1 MSNYGYFLSE
11 IKTLPRGDL
20 QELQRIML
28 HFGRFII
35 MAMVCL
41 FGSMPQA
48 SATTS
53 ELRRSEEVTAED
65 RAFWSFRKPVRPEI
79 PAIMDKA
86 GARNSIDHFVLG
98 TLEKEGLGYN
108 EDADNRTLIRRVT
121 YNLTGLPPEP
131 EAVEAFVNNPD
142 PMAYE
147 RLVDRLLASPRYGE
161 RWGRHWLDVAGY
173 AESSFFIGDQI
184 RPEFWRYRD
193 YVIRSFNDDK
203 PYDVFVREQ
212 LAGDEMFD
220 WRNTEVF
227 TEDQVEKLVATG
239 FLRCTPDATDNQPI
253 TQEEKIYATQQAVVE
268 VSMKALMGLAFNC
281 FRCHSGK
288 YNPVSHEEY
297 YKLTAFFQPAFD
309 PEQWLAGIWTD
320 TVPGPIR
327 AIPLMPRSERE
338 AYFAES
344 QKWQDEN
351 FALRDRI
358 SYELPQKWRD
368 RYLKDH
374 SEKIEDDTHRNRVT
388 EILGRGPDNRLPSDE
403 DLLTQVFEVLG
414 ITTDQLKELYPEYEQ
429 QDTAARDRIKELV
442 EETKELPPLVWGT
455 FDVSTS
461 PSPTPLLRRGNFETL
476 GEPVSPGVLTVLD
489 DPEQPFDWE
498 AAASKSP
505 QSTTGRRLALAEWIT
520 DPNHPLTAR
529 VMVNRIWQYHFG
541 EGLVRTPDDFGIRG
555 SRPTHPELLDW
566 LAVEFMESGWS
577 IKHIHRLILRSTV
590 YRQSSLVDEALEV
603 ADPSNRLWSRF
614 PKRRLE
620 AEAIRDAMLAVS
632 GQLDLRMYGESVPTE
647 RLEDGRVQVPP
658 DHPDRGR
665 RSVYVNSQRTGIPGF
680 LTTFDAPI
688 LDTNAPKRPASAIPQ
703 QALVAMNNPFMH
715 GSAEAFR
722 DRIAS
727 EGLETLEERLNRI
740 WMLAYSR
747 YPTNKEINKI
757 KAWLGTAMNAN
768 ISNICESQDAWK
780 TVCHAVFSSNEFIY
794 ID

>member
-1 MSNYGYFLSE
+1 
-11 IKTLPRGDL
+11 
-20 QELQRIML
+20 ML
-28 HFGRFII
+28 RYDRFII
-35 MAMVCL
+35 MVMVCL
-41 FGSMPQA
+41 FGAMPQA
-48 SATTS
+48 SASLS
-53 ELRRSEEVTAED
+53 ELRQSDEVTAED
-65 RAFWSFRKPVRPEI
+65 RAFWSFKKPVRSEVPSVKDE
-79 PAIMDKA
+79 
-86 GARNSIDHFVLG
+86 ARARTSIDHFILG
-98 TLEKEGLGYN
+98 KLEEEGLGLN
-108 EDADNRTLIRRVT
+108 EDADNRTMIRRLT

-131 EAVEAFVNNPD
+131 EEVEAFVSNPD
-142 PMAYE
+142 STAYE
-147 RLVDRLLASPRYGE
+147 SLVDRLLASPRYGE

-220 WRNTEVF
+220 WRNTDVF
-227 TEDQVEKLVATG
+227 TDDQVEKLVATG

-253 TQEEKIYATQQAVVE
+253 TQEEKIFAAQQAVVE
-268 VSMKALMGLAFNC
+268 VSVKALMGLAFNC

-327 AIPLMPRSERE
+327 AIPLTPRSERE

-344 QKWQDEN
+344 HKWRDEN
-351 FALRDRI
+351 FALRDQI
-358 SYELPQKWRD
+358 SYELPRKWRD
-368 RYLKDH
+368 RYLKDYY
-374 SEKIEDDTHRNRVT
+374 EKIEDEGHRSRVT
-388 EILGRGPDNRLPSDE
+388 EILGRGPDNRLPDEE
-403 DLLTQVFEVLG
+403 DLLTEVFEVLG
-414 ITTDQLKELYPEYEQ
+414 ITTDQLKEVYPEYEQ
-429 QDTAARDRIKELV
+429 QDTAARDRIKELI
-442 EETKELPPLVWGT
+442 EETKELPPLAWGT

-461 PSPTPLLRRGNFETL
+461 PSPTPLLRRGNFETP
-476 GEPVSPGVLTVLD
+476 GEPIAPGVLAILD

-498 AAASKSP
+498 ATASKSP
-505 QSTTGRRLALAEWIT
+505 PTTTGRRLALAEWIT
-520 DPNHPLTAR
+520 NPNHPLTAR

-541 EGLVRTPDDFGIRG
+541 EGLVRTPDDFGVRG

-566 LAVEFMESGWS
+566 LSVEFMESGWS
-577 IKHIHRLILRSTV
+577 IKHLHRLILRSTV
-590 YRQSSLVDEALEV
+590 YRQSSHVDKALEV
-603 ADPSNRLWSRF
+603 ADSANHLWSRF

-632 GQLDLRMYGESVPTE
+632 GQLDLRMFGESVPTE
-647 RLEDGRVQVPP
+647 RLDNDGRVQVPP

-703 QALVAMNNPFMH
+703 QALAAMNNPFMH
-715 GSAEAFR
+715 DSAGAFW
-722 DRIAS
+722 DRIVS
-727 EGLETLEERLNRI
+727 EGIETLEERLNRI

-747 YPTNKEINKI
+747 TPTVKEINKI
-757 KAWLGTAMNAN
+757 KAWLGTVMNVN
-768 ISNICESQDAWK
+768 ISNTGESQDAWK
-780 TVCHAVFSSNEFIY
+780 TVCHAVLSSNEFIY

>member
-1 MSNYGYFLSE
+1 MLPHLSIESNCF
-11 IKTLPRGDL
+11 RGNRCGL
-20 QELQRIML
+20 GRRIML
-28 HFGRFII
+28 HYDRFII
-35 MAMVCL
+35 MVMVCL
-41 FGSMPQA
+41 FGAMPQA
-48 SATTS
+48 SASLS
-53 ELRRSEEVTAED
+53 ELRHSDEVTAED
-65 RAFWSFRKPVRPEI
+65 RAFWSFKKPVRPEI
-79 PAIMDKA
+79 PAVKDE
-86 GARNSIDHFVLG
+86 ARARTSIDHFILG
-98 TLEKEGLGYN
+98 KLETEGLGLN
-108 EDADNRTLIRRVT
+108 EDADNRTMIRRVT

-131 EAVEAFVNNPD
+131 EEVEAFARNPD
-142 PMAYE
+142 PKAYE
-147 RLVDRLLASPRYGE
+147 HLVDRLLASPRYGE
-161 RWGRHWLDVAGY
+161 RWGRHWLDVAGF

-253 TQEEKIYATQQAVVE
+253 TQEEKIFAAQQAVVE
-268 VSMKALMGLAFNC
+268 VSVKALMGLAFNC

-327 AIPLMPRSERE
+327 AIPLTPRSERE

-344 QKWQDEN
+344 YKWRDEN
-351 FALRDRI
+351 FALRDQI
-358 SYELPQKWRD
+358 SYELPRKWRD

-374 SEKIEDDTHRNRVT
+374 SEKIEDDGHRNQVT
-388 EILGRGPDNRLPSDE
+388 EILGRGPGNRLPDEE
-403 DLLTQVFEVLG
+403 DLLTEVFEVQG

-442 EETKELPPLVWGT
+442 EETKELPPLAWGT

-461 PSPTPLLRRGNFETL
+461 PSPTPLLRRGNFETP
-476 GEPVSPGVLTVLD
+476 GEPIAPGVLAILD

-505 QSTTGRRLALAEWIT
+505 PTTTGRRLALAEWIT
-520 DPNHPLTAR
+520 NPNHPLTAR

-541 EGLVRTPDDFGIRG
+541 EGLVRTPDDFGVRG

-566 LAVEFMESGWS
+566 LSVEFMESGWS
-577 IKHIHRLILRSTV
+577 IKHLHRLILRSTV
-590 YRQSSLVDEALEV
+590 YRQSSRVDRALEA
-603 ADPSNRLWSRF
+603 ADPANHFWSRF

-632 GQLDLRMYGESVPTE
+632 GQLDLRMFGESVPTE
-647 RLEDGRVQVPP
+647 RLDNDGRVQVPP

-688 LDTNAPKRPASAIPQ
+688 LDTNAPKRPVSAIPQ
-703 QALVAMNNPFMH
+703 QALAAMNNPFMH
-715 GSAEAFR
+715 DSAGSFW
-722 DRIAS
+722 DRIVS

-747 YPTNKEINKI
+747 SPTGKEINKI
-757 KAWLGTAMNAN
+757 KAWLGTVMNAN
-768 ISNICESQDAWK
+768 ISNTGESQDAWK
-780 TVCHAVFSSNEFIY
+780 TVCHAVLSSNEFIY